1 MNLNQVLAIVPAGVL
16 LVLLG
21 TVEAAAAAAAAAA
34 VEAVGTMVVVVG
46 RRGCLKL
53 NERS

>member
-1 MNLNQVLAIVPAGVL
+1 MNLNQVLATILAGVL

-21 TVEAAAAAAAAAA
+21 TVETAEAAEA
-34 VEAVGTMVVVVG
+34 VEAVATMVVVG

>member
-1 MNLNQVLAIVPAGVL
+1 MNLNQVLATILAGVL

-21 TVEAAAAAAAAAA
+21 TVEAAEAA
-34 VEAVGTMVVVVG
+34 EAVATMVVVG

>member
-1 MNLNQVLAIVPAGVL
+1 MNLNQVLATILAGVL

-21 TVEAAAAAAAAAA
+21 TVEAAEAAEAVQA
-34 VEAVGTMVVVVG
+34 VEAVATMVVVG

>member
-21 TVEAAAAAAAAAA
+21 TVEAAAAAAA

>member
-1 MNLNQVLAIVPAGVL
+1 MNLNQVLATILAGVL

-21 TVEAAAAAAAAAA
+21 TVETAEAA
-34 VEAVGTMVVVVG
+34 EAVKAVATMVVVG